1 MRTSESELLAAQR
14 AKVEAIQKA
23 ARASGD
29 SELLRFCTLALEE
42 GSSTFDTMISWAG
55 GRVAEGNHQTRVHV
69 PAAEQYVILYSD
81 RSGRW
86 VAGEVGASLPNGA
99 AKYDVMLALEES
111 RRPPNRLD
119 PPWMRGPNELRRVF
133 YFHAEEIAPFIEQ
146 KVSAASGLWTV
157 LIDGKATAGTPAFA
171 GESEQEAVATW
182 KRHTKSR
189 TPLARLSAIPRAAA
203 GQGPSAERQLPARVI
218 VLVASAESAI
228 GLTQAV
234 ETRLEEGD
242 RVPFEDFYTS
252 SRFRKSLAYAR
263 TLVEEKRIRLLS
275 ACYGLSHLW
284 GWHTRATS
292 DDVPLDQL
300 NMAELK
306 DWAWRINHELSTW
319 FAAERHLFVV
329 LAGPRYVQALREGV
343 PEGVQW
349 TFEEGNRP

>member
-1 MRTSESELLAAQR
+1 MRISESELITAQR

-42 GSSTFDTMISWAG
+42 GSSTFDTIISWAG
-55 GRVAEGNHQTRVHV
+55 GRVSEGNDQTRVHA
-69 PAAEQYVILYSD
+69 PAAEQYVVLYSD
-81 RSGRW
+81 KSRRW
-86 VAGEVGASLPNGA
+86 VAGEVGASLLNSST
-99 AKYDVMLALEES
+99 KYDVMLALEES
-111 RRPPNRLD
+111 TLPPNRLD
-119 PPWMRGPNELRRVF
+119 APWMRGPHGLRRVF
-133 YFHAEEIAPFIEQ
+133 YFHAEEIAPFLEQ
-146 KVSAASGLWTV
+146 RVSAASGLWTV
-157 LIDGKATAGTPAFA
+157 LINGKLPAGNLLFA
-171 GESEQEAVATW
+171 GESEQEAIATW
-182 KRHTKSR
+182 QRHTKSR

-203 GQGPSAERQLPARVI
+203 GQGPSAERQPPARVI

-242 RVPFEDFYTS
+242 RVPFEDFYAS
-252 SRFRKSLAYAR
+252 SLFRKSLAHAR

-275 ACYGLSHLW
+275 ACYGLNHLW

-300 NMAELK
+300 NPAQLK
-306 DWAWRINHELSTW
+306 DWAWRINHELSDW

-329 LAGPRYVQALREGV
+329 LAGPRYVQALRDGA

-349 TFEEGNRP
+349 IFEEGIWP